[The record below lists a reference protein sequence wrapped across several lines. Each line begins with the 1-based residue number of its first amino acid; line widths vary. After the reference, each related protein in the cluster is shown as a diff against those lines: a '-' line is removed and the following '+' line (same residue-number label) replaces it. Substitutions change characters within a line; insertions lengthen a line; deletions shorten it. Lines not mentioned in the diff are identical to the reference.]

1 MYMDPEG
8 DFPVA
13 IVVGAL
19 IGGGINLYANWDK
32 VDNVWQGL
40 GYFGIGALSGAVTAA
55 MPVGVGIVGGFSAG
69 ACSGFVSGGMT
80 GALNA
85 LISGDN
91 MFEGLAQ
98 GSLCGAVFGG
108 LSGGVFG
115 GIKAYNTNRNV
126 WDGSRRLALFEDN
139 SNLTLVPDK
148 ANSDIQGSAYGIQRK
163 ADEMGIELHVVRGN
177 NNQSLLPSD
186 WKGMTPYQ
194 KGQYGVKLTTE
205 KLNLKGDYATEVSYR
220 INGVTYRAD
229 ISYYDA
235 RGVLHI
241 VESKAGP
248 YASFTKNQLQV
259 FPAFKNSYK
268 TEIQWFGENGR
279 RFFSTHYPSTITSFK
294 LDIYYIP

>member
-8 DFPVA
+8 DFPIA
-13 IVVGAL
+13 ILVGAL

-40 GYFGIGALSGAVTAA
+40 GYFGIGALAGTVTAA

-98 GSLCGAVFGG
+98 GSLCGAMFGG

-163 ADEMGIELHVVRGN
+163 ADEMGIELHVVRGK

-194 KGQYGVKLTTE
+194 KGQYGVKVVTDR
-205 KLNLKGDYATEVSYR
+205 LNLTEHYATEVSYK
-220 INGVTYRAD
+220 INETTYRAD
-229 ISYYDA
+229 LSYFDA
-235 RGVLHI
+235 NGRLYL
-241 VESKAGP
+241 VECKAGP
-248 YASFTKNQLQV
+248 YAGFTKNQLKA
-259 FPAFKNSYK
+259 FPLMQKSVNIG
-268 TEIQWFGENGR
+268 IQWFGEKAGVIFNET
-279 RFFSTHYPSTITSFK
+279 SSKTITK
-294 LDIYYIP
+294 YQLDIYYIP